1 MQFAPRP
8 GKRMVARTVSMGSP
22 VGGWNARDALSN
34 MEPHDA
40 VTMQNWY
47 PSTSDCFLRKG
58 NYIAAWGMDATVE
71 TLMNYVSPT
80 AESMF
85 AVTSAGTIYDV
96 TAGCTA
102 ALATIPSGVVATATT
117 ESGLTNGRWQY
128 INMQTTG
135 ATAFLLAVNGADKLE
150 GYDGTNWYTDGD
162 GTHDITGVDTAD
174 CIHINVHKFRVW
186 LTENNTLN
194 AWYLPTSAIQGAAT
208 QFPLAGM
215 ARRGGYLIGM
225 ATWTIDAGYGVDD
238 HAVFIT
244 SEGEIIVY
252 HGTDP
257 ASADTWELVGVYQ
270 IGAPIGRRCFTKWA
284 GDLLIITHDGLVPL
298 SGALQSSRT
307 NPRVSLSD
315 KIQYAMSAAIANY
328 GDNFGWQVIPYHKEN
343 QLYVNVPIEVGV
355 SVHQYVMNAIT
366 KSWCNFVEW
375 EANCWELFDNFLF
388 YGSITTGTTS
398 GTSKGVVVAAWLGS
412 SDDSLTDPDAVN
424 PTHDGVDITGNLQQA
439 FSYYQGPTQLK
450 RFTMMRPLWSSN
462 VDPVPLF
469 AGLNMDFDT
478 TNPQTTITG
487 PASSSSSDWETSSW
501 ETTPWAGGL
510 QIVRSWQGAT
520 GLGYCASPHYVVSTQ
535 GSELHLMATDVV
547 YEIGGVV

>member
-1 MQFAPRP
+1 
-8 GKRMVARTVSMGSP
+8 MVARTVSVGSP

-34 MEPHDA
+34 MEPTDA

-47 PSTSDCFLRKG
+47 PATTDCFLRKG
-58 NYIAAWGMDATVE
+58 NYIAAWDMDATVE
-71 TLMNYVSPT
+71 TLMDYVSPT
-80 AESMF
+80 AEKMF
-85 AVTSAGTIYDV
+85 AITSAGTIYDV

-102 ALATIPSGVVATATT
+102 ATGVSPAGAAATATT
-117 ESGLTNGRWQY
+117 ESGLSNGRWQY
-128 INMQTTG
+128 VNMQTIGT
-135 ATAFLLAVNGADKLE
+135 TAFLLAVNGADKLE

-162 GTHDITGVDTAD
+162 GAHDITGVDTAT

-186 LTENNTLN
+186 LTQENSLS

-208 QFPLAGM
+208 QFPLAGV
-215 ARRGGYLIGM
+215 ARRGGYLMAM

-252 HGTDP
+252 NGTDP
-257 ASADTWELVGVYQ
+257 ASAATWQLVGVWQ

-284 GDLLIITHDGLVPL
+284 GDLLIITHDGLFPM

-307 NPRVSLSD
+307 NPRVALTD
-315 KIQYAMSAAIANY
+315 KIQYAMSAAISSY
-328 GDNFGWQVIPYHKEN
+328 GDNFGWQVIPYPKEN
-343 QLYVNVPIEVGV
+343 QLYVNVPIATGTDVQ
-355 SVHQYVMNAIT
+355 QYVMNTIT

-375 EANCWELFDNFLF
+375 DANCWELFDHYLF
-388 YGSITTGTTS
+388 YGGVQGAS
-398 GTSKGVVVAAWLGS
+398 GIVVLAWVGN
-412 SDDSLTDPDAVN
+412 SDDSLSDPTITS
-424 PTHDGVDITGNLQQA
+424 PTHTSVDITGNLQQA
-439 FSYYQGPTQLK
+439 FSYYKGPTQLK

-462 VDPVPLF
+462 VTPVPLF
-469 AGLNMDFDT
+469 AGLNVDFDT

-487 PASSSSSDWETSSW
+487 PVSTSASDWDTSPW
-501 ETTPWAGGL
+501 DTTPWAGGL

-535 GSELHLMATDVV
+535 GADLHLMATDVV
-547 YEIGGVV
+547 YEVGGVI